1 MKTTA
6 ITSSSTAS
14 YIIIVTGSFLFCAKG
29 ILVKELYSYG
39 FNASEVLTLRM
50 IFAFPFYLV
59 AGLWLMRSLVKVRPI
74 DMLWIFMFSFVGF
87 FLCSF
92 VNFIGLEH
100 ISVGLERI
108 ILFSYPSLVLL
119 GGALFQGQKCCKNQ
133 YFSCALTWIGLA
145 LVVADEV
152 SFSGNQQRI
161 LYGAFMV
168 FLSALIYAAYL
179 LCAKPVIQR
188 VGAQNSTTI
197 GMILSCMI
205 VFAYHISQ
213 HGLELSGEFT
223 GTTIGYAVG
232 IGVLGTVAPTYLMS
246 YGLSRVSSS
255 SHAIVSSIGPIITI
269 LLVMIMTQNIPS
281 QTQAIGMTIA
291 LASSMFTNLK
301 MT

>member
-1 MKTTA
+1 MKTTT
-6 ITSSSTAS
+6 ITSS

-29 ILVKELYSYG
+29 ILVKELYKYG

-74 DMLWIFMFSFVGF
+74 DMLWIFLFSFIGF

-108 ILFSYPSLVLL
+108 ILFSYPSLVLI
-119 GGALFQGQKCCKNQ
+119 GGTLFQGQKYSKAQ
-133 YFSCALTWIGLA
+133 YLSCVFTWVGLA

-152 SFSGNQQRI
+152 SFSSEQGRI

-188 VGAQNSTTI
+188 VGAENSTTI
-197 GMILSCMI
+197 GMILSCII
-205 VFAYHISQ
+205 VFAYYFSQ
-213 HGLELSGEFT
+213 NGVELSGEFT
-223 GTTIGYAVG
+223 STTIGYALG
-232 IGVLGTVAPTYLMS
+232 IGILGTVAPTYLMS

-255 SHAIVSSIGPIITI
+255 SHAVVSSLGPIITI
-269 LLVMIMTQNIPS
+269 LLVTLMNQNIPS
-281 QTQAIGMTIA
+281 LTQGVGMTIA
-291 LASSMFTNLK
+291 ITASMFTNLK
-301 MT
+301 TT